1 MKWHFR
7 PYASGEK
14 TRDPIQ
20 GEFFATEAI
29 RNPAEA
35 LIREG
40 IQNSLDAQLKD
51 ENGEPEDVL
60 HVRLLLGVD
69 KFALSAKRAAKWFEA
84 ASPHYHADGNGLH
97 EPPEKNEP
105 CSFLLYEDFC
115 TTGLEG
121 DVTQEFDENKRNPF
135 FYFFRAE
142 GRSAKTEKDRGRWGV
157 GK

>member
-7 PYASGEK
+7 QHAPGEK

-51 ENGEPEDVL
+51 RREVL
-60 HVRLLLGVD
+60 
-69 KFALSAKRAAKWFEA
+69 
-84 ASPHYHADGNGLH
+84 P
-97 EPPEKNEP
+97 
-105 CSFLLYEDFC
+105 
-115 TTGLEG
+115 
-121 DVTQEFDENKRNPF
+121 
-135 FYFFRAE
+135 
-142 GRSAKTEKDRGRWGV
+142 
-157 GK
+157 